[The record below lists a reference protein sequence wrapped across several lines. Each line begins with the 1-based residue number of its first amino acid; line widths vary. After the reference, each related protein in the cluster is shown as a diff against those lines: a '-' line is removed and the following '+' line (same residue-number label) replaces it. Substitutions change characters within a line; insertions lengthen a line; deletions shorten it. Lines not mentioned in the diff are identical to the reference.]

1 MQQEIRVDHML
12 SLSEEAA
19 EITSASE
26 ISSVDTKDE
35 QADEEEML
43 DAHESVIQKIKPI
56 KKETLPDLKPAEFKD
71 EVSCI
76 EEEIAAPDYFNLMSD
91 DYEAKKLED
100 EFVAQLQKDIEASSE
115 KEDEEEELIEYEYED
130 VDTFLK
136 NTATQEDF
144 FEKVFDLVCAEKE
157 NFGRILYD
165 DDKRITYLEKNFFA
179 TCVAR
184 AISKKDKYKFERDFI
199 LNDAIDIFDGK
210 KISAIVKAMNSADVF
225 EKIDKAR
232 YIFNMLFASEERE
245 NVCYQGWFVCMPV
258 GGYAAMDDFV
268 NYYSE
273 SVSVISSSPR
283 EIARTAKRYSNVIIS
298 Y

>member
-1 MQQEIRVDHML
+1 MQQELRVDHML

-19 EITSASE
+19 EITTTSE
-26 ISSVDTKDE
+26 ISPIDKKDE

-43 DAHESVIQKIKPI
+43 DAHESVIQKIKPT

-76 EEEIAAPDYFNLMSD
+76 EEEIVAPNYFDLMSD

-115 KEDEEEELIEYEYED
+115 KEDEEELIEYEYEEMN
-130 VDTFLK
+130 TFLK

-179 TCVAR
+179 TSVAR

-199 LNDAIDIFDGK
+199 LGDSSDFFNGK
-210 KISAIVKAMNSADVF
+210 KISAIVEAMNSANVF
-225 EKIDKAR
+225 EKIDKAG
-232 YIFNMLFASEERE
+232 YIFNMLFMSEERE

-258 GGYAAMDDFV
+258 GGYSEMDDFV

-273 SVSVISSSPR
+273 SVSVISSAPR
-283 EIARTAKRYSNVIIS
+283 EIARTAKRYTNVIIL